1 MKNET
6 VHPAT
11 ADDYAAIYG
20 TPPAVSFFGA
30 AVRHDGRTVAVAGVY
45 VSNGLP
51 VVFSQISE
59 PVRKRTILRVAYA
72 ILRRARQKGL
82 PLFAIRDPN
91 LPTSDGFIQHF
102 GFVPAGRTEA
112 GEVYAWLS

>member
-11 ADDYAAIYG
+11 AEDYAAVYG
-20 TPPAVSFFGA
+20 KAPTVSFFGA
-30 AVRHDGRTVAVAGVY
+30 AVRHDGRPVAVAGVY

-51 VVFSQISE
+51 IVFSQIIE
-59 PVRKRTILRVAYA
+59 PVRKRTILQIAYA
-72 ILRRARQKGL
+72 IMRRAHQKKL
-82 PLFAIRDPN
+82 PLFAVRDPN
-91 LPTSDGFIQHF
+91 LPTSDKFIQHF
-102 GFVPAGRTEA
+102 GFVPVGRTEA